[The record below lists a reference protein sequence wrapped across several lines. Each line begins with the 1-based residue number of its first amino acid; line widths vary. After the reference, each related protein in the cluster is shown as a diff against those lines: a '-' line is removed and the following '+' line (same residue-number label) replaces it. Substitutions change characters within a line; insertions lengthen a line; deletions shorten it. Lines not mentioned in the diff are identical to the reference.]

1 MCKKLYWFLG
11 ILIFHGIVISC
22 GGSFGDR
29 DNSCKKLPNIS
40 GYVYKL
46 EKDAEVKIEFSV
58 ISNECGDFEGEGNF
72 ILSYR
77 GGIFITKNGKYKIF
91 GNSSGKEIRM
101 WLERKEGVNTESF
114 WFSFSPS
121 NSEYTRLLCSCNK
134 NDVPEDIQ
142 KLLGIW
148 VRQ

>member
-11 ILIFHGIVISC
+11 ILIFHGIISC
-22 GGSFGDR
+22 GGSFGER
-29 DNSCKKLPNIS
+29 YNSCKELPNIS

-46 EKDAEVKIEFSV
+46 EKDEEVKIEFSA
-58 ISNECGDFEGEGNF
+58 ISNECDFEGEGNF
-72 ILSYR
+72 ILSY
-77 GGIFITKNGKYKIF
+77 GEGIFITKNGKYRIL
-91 GNSSGKEIRM
+91 GGSSGKEIRM

-114 WFSFSPS
+114 WVSFSPS
-121 NSEYTRLLCSCNK
+121 NKEYTRLLCSCDKK
-134 NDVPEDIQ
+134 NIPQDIQ